1 MINITAFLYIVI
13 ALLVFGILI
22 FIHEGGHF
30 LAARLCGVTVK
41 EFAIGMGPKIFAWTS
56 KKSGTRYALRL
67 LPIGGFVSMDGEDE
81 DSDNPNAFCNKSVPK
96 RMLIVIAGAF
106 MNILLG
112 FILMFVLVFS
122 QKTLISNK
130 IGAFNENAMSEGK
143 LMVGDTVVKVDGT
156 RVHTGNEVVYE
167 IMNKG
172 DKPIDIVVI
181 RDGERV
187 TVEEVSF
194 PNFSDSGVIFGD
206 CDFRMYADEE
216 TFGNYIK
223 HSYFRSVSTVKMVF
237 DSLINLVSGKY
248 GMEAVS
254 GPVGVT
260 EVVGEAA
267 QSSLPTLLYVIT
279 VISINLGVFNLL
291 PFPALDGGRFA
302 FLALEGVR
310 GKPVDKRIEAYV
322 NFAGLI
328 ILFTF
333 MAFVTFKDVIKLITG

>member
-1 MINITAFLYIVI
+1 MINITAILYIVI
-13 ALLVFGILI
+13 ALLVFGLLI

-41 EFAIGMGPKIFAWTS
+41 EFAIGMGPKIFARTS

-67 LPIGGFVSMDGEDE
+67 LPVGGFVSMDGEDE
-81 DSDNPNAFCNKSVPK
+81 DSENPNAFCNKSVPK
-96 RMLIVIAGAF
+96 RMLIVIAGGF

-143 LMVGDTVVKVDGT
+143 LMIGDTVVKVDGT

-172 DKPIDIVVI
+172 DKPIDVVVI

>member
-41 EFAIGMGPKIFAWTS
+41 EFAIGMGPKIFARTS

-67 LPIGGFVSMDGEDE
+67 LPVGGFVSMDGEDE
-81 DSDNPNAFCNKSVPK
+81 DSENPNAFCNKSVPK

-143 LMVGDTVVKVDGT
+143 LMIGDTVVKVDGT

-172 DKPIDIVVI
+172 DMPIDVVVI

>member
-1 MINITAFLYIVI
+1 MINITAILYIVI
-13 ALLVFGILI
+13 ALLVFGLLI

-41 EFAIGMGPKIFAWTS
+41 EFAIGMGPKIFARTS

-143 LMVGDTVVKVDGT
+143 LMIGDTVVKVDGT

-172 DKPIDIVVI
+172 DKPIDVVVI

>member
-1 MINITAFLYIVI
+1 MINITAILYIVI
-13 ALLVFGILI
+13 ALLVFGLLI

-41 EFAIGMGPKIFAWTS
+41 EFAIGMGPKIFARTS

-67 LPIGGFVSMDGEDE
+67 LPVGGFVSMDGEDE
-81 DSDNPNAFCNKSVPK
+81 DSENSNAFCNKSVPK

>member
-1 MINITAFLYIVI
+1 MINITAILYIVI
-13 ALLVFGILI
+13 ALLVFGLLI

-130 IGAFNENAMSEGK
+130 IGVFNENAMSEGK
-143 LMVGDTVVKVDGT
+143 LMIGDTVVKVDGT

-172 DKPIDIVVI
+172 DKPIDVVVI

-291 PFPALDGGRFA
+291 PLPALDGGRFA

>member
-1 MINITAFLYIVI
+1 MINITAILYIVI
-13 ALLVFGILI
+13 ALLVFGLLI

-143 LMVGDTVVKVDGT
+143 LMIGDTVVKVDGT

-172 DKPIDIVVI
+172 DKPIDVVVI

>member
-1 MINITAFLYIVI
+1 MINITAILYIVI
-13 ALLVFGILI
+13 ALLVFGLLI

-67 LPIGGFVSMDGEDE
+67 LPVGGFVSMDGEDE
-81 DSDNPNAFCNKSVPK
+81 DSENPNAFCNKSVPK

>member
-1 MINITAFLYIVI
+1 MINITAILYIVI
-13 ALLVFGILI
+13 ALLVFGLLI

-187 TVEEVSF
+187 TLEEVSF

>member
-1 MINITAFLYIVI
+1 MIEITAVFYILI
-13 ALLVFGILI
+13 ALLVFGFLI

-30 LAARLCGVTVK
+30 LAARMCGVTVK
-41 EFAIGMGPKIFAWTS
+41 EFAIGMGPKIFSRTS
-56 KKSGTRYALRL
+56 KKSGTRYGLRL

-81 DSDNPNAFCNKSVPK
+81 DSESPNAFCNKSVPK

-122 QKTLISNK
+122 QKTLVSNT
-130 IGAFNENAMSEGK
+130 IGVFNENAISSEK

-156 RVHTGNEVVYE
+156 SVHTGNEVVYE

-172 DKPIDIVVI
+172 DKPIDIVVV
-181 RDGERV
+181 RDGKKV
-187 TVEEVSF
+187 TLEEVSF
-194 PNFSDSGVIFGD
+194 PNFTDSGVLFGD
-206 CDFRMYADEE
+206 CDFKMYTDEE
-216 TFGNYIK
+216 NLGNYIK
-223 HSYFRSVSTVKMVF
+223 HAYFRSVSTVKMVF
-237 DSLINLVSGKY
+237 DSLVNLLSGKY

-267 QSSLPTLLYVIT
+267 KSSLPTLLYVVT

-291 PFPALDGGRFA
+291 PFPALDGGRFV
-302 FLALEGVR
+302 FLAVEAVR
-310 GKPVDKRIEAYV
+310 GKPIDKRIEAYV

-328 ILFTF
+328 ILFAF

>member
-1 MINITAFLYIVI
+1 MINITAILYIVI
-13 ALLVFGILI
+13 ALLVFGLLI

-143 LMVGDTVVKVDGT
+143 LMIGDTVVKVDGT

-172 DKPIDIVVI
+172 DMPIDVVVI